1 MLVNDIEI
9 FLKKKN
15 AKNNGMVV
23 SAIKI
28 FQKRK
33 NKGQLSKEKI
43 ILEWKIKTGFN
54 R

>member
-1 MLVNDIEI
+1 MS
-9 FLKKKN
+9 
-15 AKNNGMVV
+15 AKD
-23 SAIKI
+23 IKI
-28 FQKRK
+28 SQKMK